1 MIKWTQKLHDYWKGK
16 CSSNDLDLPPTV
28 NDAILALLGQIEY
41 LDHLIADGSH
51 THPVTEKSDKIS
63 NSNIERLTL
72 GIDSTTTET
81 IKVISYDQN
90 NQITVQLTDL
100 KNKIEILEKR
110 ISALEPKE
118 PPTAIF
124 YKDGKPTKKKPK

>member
-63 NSNIERLTL
+63 
-72 GIDSTTTET
+72 
-81 IKVISYDQN
+81 K
-90 NQITVQLTDL
+90 QLTDL

-118 PPTAIF
+118 SPTAIF
-124 YKDGKPTKKKPK
+124 YKNGKPVKKKEASQA